1 MLDASDTPGGATSIN
16 GGVIQ
21 CGGSSVQKAAGVED
35 SADAWFECLKIAME
49 DGFDEDH
56 VRRLTQEGAEH
67 IEWLLGLG
75 AEIPAEIHPTDT
87 HSIPES
93 GLYYSDASC
102 ELFPDKPLTPRG
114 HVVVGQGG
122 GFLKALLSGADERG
136 IEIRTGCPVTD
147 LVQDGEGRVT
157 GVVAKDGSKSKRIR
171 ATKGVVIATGHFN
184 ENEEMVNRH
193 IPMVKR
199 NPRSVATGH
208 PSALGDGQRMAEG
221 VGAEMVGMGDIS
233 PSMYTAGA
241 ETSIHSMMVNLRCQR
256 FWSEQGYTNN
266 FRGTRLTQQPDHQG
280 FAIFDEKIRATFGE
294 VDAAEAEFKADTIEG
309 LAEACGLDPVL
320 LARSVERYNQLCET
334 GVDLEYGKHPEFLDV
349 ISEPPF
355 FAMPLAYVWM
365 TSGAIR
371 INENAQVVKPSGEAI
386 PGLYAAGDMVGNFR
400 SDISGAAVWGWME
413 GEHAAA
419 NLGAGAFDEA
429 EKSDRAKERMA
440 WYNTFMTRPSGAH
453 WKEAALGLQ
462 QIMGDYAAAGPYRVR
477 SETLLDAGLKYLGD
491 LRRDAEASVRAANAH
506 ELLRTVEAFEL
517 MDNGEAIMH
526 AARERRESRG
536 MHLRSDYTFTN
547 PLLNDKFLTV
557 RRENGR
563 VVTEWRPRRSA

>member
-1 MLDASDTPGGATSIN
+1 MIRGEAGRPPQGLLWKKSDKGGIYDRYVETSVSDGRGGRRARRSWAGARRLRPANRRGAGRCRQSGKLGRGDRGHRRRIRRRGRSSGYRGLDNGAQVLVLDASDTPGGATSIN

-35 SADAWFECLKIAME
+35 SADAWFECLKVAMV

-122 GFLKALLSGADERG
+122 GFLKALRSGADERG

-147 LVQDGEGRVT
+147 LVQDGEGHVT

-199 NPRSVATGH
+199 NPRSVITGH
-208 PSALGDGQRMAEG
+208 PSALGDGQRMAEA

-386 PGLYAAGDMVGNFR
+386 PGLYAAGIIAAGRMGKQNPGSGYNMMWNFYTGR
-400 SDISGAAVWGWME
+400 LAGRTVAAE
-413 GEHAAA
+413 GE
-419 NLGAGAFDEA
+419 
-429 EKSDRAKERMA
+429 
-440 WYNTFMTRPSGAH
+440 
-453 WKEAALGLQ
+453 
-462 QIMGDYAAAGPYRVR
+462 
-477 SETLLDAGLKYLGD
+477 SE
-491 LRRDAEASVRAANAH
+491 
-506 ELLRTVEAFEL
+506 
-517 MDNGEAIMH
+517 
-526 AARERRESRG
+526 
-536 MHLRSDYTFTN
+536 
-547 PLLNDKFLTV
+547 
-557 RRENGR
+557 
-563 VVTEWRPRRSA
+563 

>member
-1 MLDASDTPGGATSIN
+1 MTDMSRRAFLTAGAAGALGVAGLGPAGCAPQTGGELADTGNQENWDEETEVIVVGFGGGGGAAAIEAFDNGAQVLVLDASDTPGGATSIN

-35 SADAWFECLKIAME
+35 SADAWFECLKVAMV

-122 GFLKALLSGADERG
+122 GFLKALRSGADERG

-147 LVQDGEGRVT
+147 LVQDGEGHVT

-199 NPRSVATGH
+199 NPRSVITGH
-208 PSALGDGQRMAEG
+208 PSALGDGQRMAEA

-386 PGLYAAGDMVGNFR
+386 PGLYAAGIIAAGRMGKQNPGSGYNMMWNFYTGR
-400 SDISGAAVWGWME
+400 LAGRTVAAE
-413 GEHAAA
+413 GE
-419 NLGAGAFDEA
+419 
-429 EKSDRAKERMA
+429 
-440 WYNTFMTRPSGAH
+440 
-453 WKEAALGLQ
+453 
-462 QIMGDYAAAGPYRVR
+462 
-477 SETLLDAGLKYLGD
+477 SE
-491 LRRDAEASVRAANAH
+491 
-506 ELLRTVEAFEL
+506 
-517 MDNGEAIMH
+517 
-526 AARERRESRG
+526 
-536 MHLRSDYTFTN
+536 
-547 PLLNDKFLTV
+547 
-557 RRENGR
+557 
-563 VVTEWRPRRSA
+563 